1 MPLDLGLHS
10 PLVDLFARGQ
20 LPLDMRLLA
29 ASNQVAVEPVE
40 QLALLALL
48 TDDSDPSVAA
58 RAWETWRAL
67 PLAMVADVLGHPG
80 TPGPLRDWIATHAG
94 AADTAADVPAPTPAG
109 AEDEPPPE
117 SLPSAPG
124 DDDVAGET
132 LELAADEDEAIQ
144 QLSSLP
150 VPARIKMAMLGT
162 REQRNILVRDPN
174 RVVSTAVLSSP
185 KLSETEVENFARM
198 TNVSAD
204 VLRIIGSS
212 RTWLRNYGV
221 VSALVRNP
229 RTPPAISLGLV
240 PRLLERELRN
250 LAVDRNVP
258 EALRLTSRKALLAKE
273 SRRS

>member
-1 MPLDLGLHS
+1 MPHDLGLHS

-58 RAWETWRAL
+58 RAWQTWRAL
-67 PLAMVADVLGHPG
+67 PLEMVADVLGHPG

-94 AADTAADVPAPTPAG
+94 AAAASPAA
-109 AEDEPPPE
+109 E
-117 SLPSAPG
+117 SLLPAPG
-124 DDDVAGET
+124 DDNVAGET
-132 LELAADEDEAIQ
+132 LQLAADEDEAVQ

-150 VPARIKMAMLGT
+150 VPVRIKMAMLGT
-162 REQRNILVRDPN
+162 REQRNVLVRDPN

-212 RTWLRNYGV
+212 RAWLRNYGV
-221 VSALVRNP
+221 VAALVRNP

-240 PRLLERELRN
+240 PRLLERELRT
-250 LAVDRNVP
+250 LTVDRNVP
-258 EALRLTSRKALLAKE
+258 EALRLTARKSLLAKE

>member
-29 ASNQVAVEPVE
+29 ASNEVAVEPVE

-48 TDDSDPSVAA
+48 TDDSDPSVVA
-58 RAWETWRAL
+58 RAWQTFRAL

-80 TPGPLRDWIATHAG
+80 TPGPLRHWIAAHAG
-94 AADTAADVPAPTPAG
+94 AADGPPPAESLQPTPDAD
-109 AEDEPPPE
+109 APDEM
-117 SLPSAPG
+117 LQ
-124 DDDVAGET
+124 
-132 LELAADEDEAIQ
+132 LAADEDEAIQ

-212 RTWLRNYGV
+212 RLWLRNYGV

-229 RTPPAISLGLV
+229 RTPPAISLALV
-240 PRLLERELRN
+240 PRLLERELRT

-258 EALRLTSRKALLAKE
+258 EALRLTARKALLAKE